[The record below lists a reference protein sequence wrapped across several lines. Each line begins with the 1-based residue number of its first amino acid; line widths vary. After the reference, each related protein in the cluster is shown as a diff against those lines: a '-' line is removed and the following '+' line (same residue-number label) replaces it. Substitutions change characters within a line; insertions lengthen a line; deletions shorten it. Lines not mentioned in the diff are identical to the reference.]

1 MESTT
6 NIPRQALPDSEKD
19 QEWREETVEAYIN
32 QANFKLGANSYR
44 QWLLKLYD
52 YYNGKIDNS
61 DYSYVL
67 EPYGKKRENFPAEIR
82 NYNIIKPSIDLLIGE
97 KAKRPFNWNVIVT
110 SPDVVTI
117 KEHEKNEQVKEN
129 LYQWFVN
136 RLNESGFQTG
146 MESDEEIELPEEIE
160 AMFERNW
167 KDNRAIMAQQSLNY
181 LIPYLR
187 WYNKTQKGWKDFLV
201 SGYAFSIRDIN
212 NNEPAYEILN
222 PLDVDFDKDPNTDFV
237 EDGNWAV
244 VRQLVSRSSV
254 IDHFRK
260 QLTQEQIE
268 RLESPRNTNR
278 DIFFWYNQ
286 DEQIFHDEWDSYTE
300 MVKVFWKSIRK
311 IGFRTYEDEFGEVLE
326 EVVDENY
333 EFNPETD
340 LDLEWDWINEV
351 WEGYRI
357 DGDMYLEIGPYAHQR
372 ASIDNP
378 SKCKLPV
385 NGRAYSDRNSSNISL
400 VELGIPYQLSY
411 NIYKYRLENAIA
423 KSKDILAMMDIN
435 MIPEGWDMDKF
446 LYFVEATGIA
456 WVNYQKEGVQFNP
469 QHQGVMD
476 LSIKTIDQYVNLLRF
491 IKEEWEYLSGI
502 TRQRMGEMS
511 PYEGKATSQQAIV
524 QSSHITED
532 YFRKYAEMEERDLQ
546 AIVDYSQLAWIDG
559 KKGAYITN
567 DGLQEYLDIDPD
579 TYTHAEFGVFVKDAS
594 VEQEKL
600 QQLKALGQSMV
611 QNGAPISVIADIIDS
626 DNFIEIKDRISKAEK
641 MMQQLEEQAAQMQQQ
656 EQEMEMQEKQEERAF
671 EADQNERDRQ
681 NKINIELIKQQAKE
695 ADNQEL
701 VDSIEEFKAHMDAEL
716 KQKELNEKERSN
728 KAQERLKDKEISV
741 KKQQARQKKSN

>member
-1 MESTT
+1 MDSIT
-6 NIPRQALPDSEKD
+6 NIPKQALPLSEKD
-19 QEWREETVEAYIN
+19 QEWREQTVEAYIN
-32 QANFKLGANSYR
+32 QANFKLGVNSHR
-44 QWLLKLYD
+44 QWLLKFYD
-52 YYNGKIDNS
+52 YYNGKIDSS

-67 EPYGKKRENFPAEIR
+67 EPYGKRRDNFPAQIR

-117 KEHEKNEQVKEN
+117 KEYEKNEAVKQN

-136 RLNESGFQTG
+136 RLNDAGFQTG
-146 MESDEEIELPEEIE
+146 MQSEEVQLPEEIE
-160 AMFERNW
+160 QTFERNW
-167 KDNRAIMAQQSLNY
+167 KDQRAIMAQQALNY

-187 WYNKTQKGWKDFLV
+187 WYNKTQKGWKDFLI

-212 NNEPAYEILN
+212 NNEPKYEILN
-222 PLDVDFDKDPNTDFV
+222 PLDVDFDKDPDTDFV

-244 VRQLVSRSSV
+244 VRQLVSRNSV
-254 IDHFRK
+254 IDYFRK
-260 QLTQEQIE
+260 QLTDEQIE
-268 RLESPRNTNR
+268 RLESPRNTNG
-278 DIFFWYNQ
+278 DNNQ
-286 DEQIFHDEWDSYTE
+286 DEQIFHDGWDSYTE
-300 MVKVFWKSIRK
+300 LVTVYWKSIRK
-311 IGFRTYEDEFGEVLE
+311 IGFRTYQDEFGEILE
-326 EVVDENY
+326 EVVDEDY

-340 LDLEWDWINEV
+340 IDVEWDWINEV
-351 WEGYRI
+351 WKGYRI
-357 DGDMYLEIGPYAHQR
+357 DGDMYLEIEPYPHQR
-372 ASIDNP
+372 SSIDNP

-435 MIPEGWDMDKF
+435 LIPEGWNMDKF

-546 AIVDYSQLAWIDG
+546 AIVDYSQLAWIEG

-567 DGLQEYLDIDPD
+567 NGLQEYLDIDPD

-600 QQLKALGQSMV
+600 NQLKMLGQSMV

-626 DNFIEIKDRISKAEK
+626 DNFIEIKDRINKAER
-641 MMQQLEEQAAQMQQQ
+641 MMQQLEEQAQQMEQQMR
-656 EQEMEMQEKQEERAF
+656 ESEMQEKQEERAF
-671 EADQNERDRQ
+671 EAEQNQLDRE
-681 NKINIELIKQQAKE
+681 NKIDVELIKQQLK
-695 ADNQEL
+695 QEGNEDL
-701 VDSIEEFKAHMDAEL
+701 VQSLEEFKAHMDAQL
-716 KQKELNEKERSN
+716 EKRKIDETVRSN
-728 KAQERLKDKEISV
+728 KANERLKEKEINV
-741 KKQQARQKKSN
+741 KKQQAKSKTSK

>member
-1 MESTT
+1 MDSIT
-6 NIPRQALPDSEKD
+6 NIPKQALPLSEKD
-19 QEWREETVEAYIN
+19 QEWREQTVEAYIN
-32 QANFKLGANSYR
+32 QANFKLGVNSYR

-52 YYNGKIDNS
+52 YYNGKIDSS

-67 EPYGKKRENFPAEIR
+67 EPYGKRRDNFPAQIR

-117 KEHEKNEQVKEN
+117 KEYEKNEAVKQN

-136 RLNESGFQTG
+136 RLNDAGFQTG
-146 MESDEEIELPEEIE
+146 MQSEEVQLPEEIE
-160 AMFERNW
+160 QTFERNW
-167 KDNRAIMAQQSLNY
+167 KDQRAIMAQQALNY

-187 WYNKTQKGWKDFLV
+187 WYNKTQKGWKDFLI

-212 NNEPAYEILN
+212 NNEPKYEILN
-222 PLDVDFDKDPNTDFV
+222 PLDVDFDKDPDTDFV

-244 VRQLVSRSSV
+244 VRQLVSRNSV
-254 IDHFRK
+254 IDYFRK
-260 QLTQEQIE
+260 QLTDEQIE
-268 RLESPRNTNR
+268 RLESPRNTNG
-278 DIFFWYNQ
+278 DNNQ
-286 DEQIFHDEWDSYTE
+286 DEQIFHDGWDSYTE
-300 MVKVFWKSIRK
+300 LVTVYWKSIRK
-311 IGFRTYEDEFGEVLE
+311 IGFRTYQDEFGEILE
-326 EVVDENY
+326 EVVDEDY

-340 LDLEWDWINEV
+340 IDVEWDWINEV
-351 WEGYRI
+351 WKGYRI
-357 DGDMYLEIGPYAHQR
+357 DGDMYLEIEPYPHQR
-372 ASIDNP
+372 SSIDNP

-435 MIPEGWDMDKF
+435 LIPEGWNMDKF

-546 AIVDYSQLAWIDG
+546 AIVDYSQLAWIEG

-567 DGLQEYLDIDPD
+567 NGLQEYLDIDPD

-600 QQLKALGQSMV
+600 NQLKMLGQSMV

-626 DNFIEIKDRISKAEK
+626 DNFIEIKDRINKAER
-641 MMQQLEEQAAQMQQQ
+641 MMQQLEEQAQQMEQQMR
-656 EQEMEMQEKQEERAF
+656 ESEMQEKQEERAF
-671 EADQNERDRQ
+671 EAEQNQLDRE
-681 NKINIELIKQQAKE
+681 NKIDVELIKQQLK
-695 ADNQEL
+695 QEGNEDL
-701 VDSIEEFKAHMDAEL
+701 VQSLEEFKAHMDVQL
-716 KQKELNEKERSN
+716 EKRKIDETVRSN
-728 KAQERLKDKEISV
+728 KANERLKEKEINV
-741 KKQQARQKKSN
+741 KKQQAKSKTSK